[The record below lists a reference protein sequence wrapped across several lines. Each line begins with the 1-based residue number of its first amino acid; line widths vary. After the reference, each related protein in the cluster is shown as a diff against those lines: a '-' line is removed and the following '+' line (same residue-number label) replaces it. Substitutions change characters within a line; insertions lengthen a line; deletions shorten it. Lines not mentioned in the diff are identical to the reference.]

1 MKTHFIETTIKYT
14 GLQLHSHFA
23 YKNCNLQGDSIVS
36 FIGPCEVTLEHLVDL
51 EDVKANAPIY
61 STNML
66 HFIVEHFHTPL
77 EVMVLRQRLLTAQIR
92 DLLEA
97 SGIQG
102 IQRQGDD
109 LYDGAYKLSVSIAT
123 LSPVSGVMHFG
134 INVSSANTPV
144 PTRGLADYG
153 LVPELFAHQVL
164 KTYTEEL
171 ANIQAAT
178 CKVRAVT

>member
-1 MKTHFIETTIKYT
+1 MHTRFITDSLAYT
-14 GLQLHSHFA
+14 GDFLRSHWI
-23 YKNCNLQGDSIVS
+23 YNTHGLLGDAAVA
-36 FIGPCEVTLEHLVDL
+36 FEGPCHVDL
-51 EDVKANAPIY
+51 SEMVDLADVHDQASIY
-61 STNML
+61 SEHML
-66 HFIVEHFHTPL
+66 HFIVEHFHTSL

-97 SGIQG
+97 SGIQE

-153 LVPELFAHQVL
+153 LVPEIFAHQVL